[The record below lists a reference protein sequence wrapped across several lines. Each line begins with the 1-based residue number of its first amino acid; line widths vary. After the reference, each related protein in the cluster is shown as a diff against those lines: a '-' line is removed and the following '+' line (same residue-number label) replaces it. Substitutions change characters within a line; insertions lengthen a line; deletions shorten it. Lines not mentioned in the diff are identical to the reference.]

1 MLGEICYSW
10 IWKACCHMY
19 VICMYSMSYVCTV
32 QYMYVICM
40 YMYVICIYRVRVLV
54 SFRNDIRKYIMLGEK
69 KNKNLKTSVAAGL
82 DPARSRLLVAR
93 FVSDP
98 LNWPIRIKTI
108 CLKFSHQKQLNC
120 LQTNTHIRNSTD
132 TNEETVLEYWLSNIL
147 NTVKQSYT
155 QYPGYPVPR
164 GPSSWIVYVCTVHST
179 VMIINMKSK

>member
-1 MLGEICYSW
+1 
-10 IWKACCHMY
+10 MY

-40 YMYVICIYRVRVLV
+40 YMYVVCIYRVRVLV

-98 LNWPIRIKTI
+98 
-108 CLKFSHQKQLNC
+108 QL
-120 LQTNTHIRNSTD
+120 TD
-132 TNEETVLEYWLSNIL
+132 
-147 NTVKQSYT
+147 
-155 QYPGYPVPR
+155 
-164 GPSSWIVYVCTVHST
+164 T
-179 VMIINMKSK
+179 VMIITRKANKFWF